1 MRGFMSRFLLGFF
14 TGVGVIAFFLILMLT
29 ISYFYFFGSEKTLPK
44 KMILNFE
51 FHGPIVENSNDNPF
65 EYLGLGYVLSIRT
78 VLESLDRA
86 ANDDRIEGIV
96 FRTLD
101 PDLTISQAEEIRNA
115 VARFR
120 QTGKFAYFYTD
131 SFGDGGWGTTPYFLA
146 SAFDQVWMQ
155 PSGTLGIVG
164 IAEEL
169 PFLKKIMDLVGVKAQ
184 YGQRKEYKSAPNMYL
199 HESMP
204 PAQVEMEKSLFDE
217 NYSAILK
224 AISKDRGID
233 IEKLKVLIDE
243 APLNAPKALEEQ
255 FVHKLG
261 YWDEFKTMVKEK
273 NADIEW
279 IKFADYVKSLK
290 PPSDSKQ
297 KIAMIYGIGDI
308 MRGRTPPFG
317 LMPGGIVGG
326 ETVAKAI
333 RQAVKDDEVIAI
345 ILRMDSP
352 GGSYPAS
359 DMVWREVI
367 RAKESKKPIIVSI
380 GSVAASGGYFMA
392 MAADRILANETS
404 ITGSIGVFS
413 GKFQLEELWNSIGVK
428 WDVVKRGENADMWSQ
443 NKPFSEASF
452 KRLNDELDFIYK
464 DFTQKVSDSR
474 QIPPAKLDDVCKGR
488 VWTGTQ
494 ALQNGLIDQIGGY
507 WDALRAAKK
516 AAGIPADKILKVEIF
531 PKAKSLAERVV
542 QYLEDIE
549 DMTQTSKGL
558 TSIAKAGMSYFSPVL
573 EAIDLKNQ
581 KSMAK
586 LYYEKNKPIGY

>member
-86 ANDDRIEGIV
+86 ASDDRIEGII

-101 PDLTISQAEEIRNA
+101 PELTIAQAEEIRNA

-120 QTGKFAYFYTD
+120 QSGKFAYFYTD
-131 SFGDGGWGTTPYFLA
+131 SFGDGGWATTPYYLA
-146 SAFDQVWMQ
+146 SAFEQIWMQ
-155 PSGTLGIVG
+155 PSGALGLTG
-164 IAEEL
+164 IGEEL
-169 PFLKKIMDLVGVKAQ
+169 PFCKKIMDLIGVKAQ
-184 YGQRKEYKSAPNMYL
+184 FGQRKEFKSAPNMYL
-199 HESMP
+199 HESIP
-204 PAQVEMEKSLFDE
+204 PAQLEMEKSLFDE
-217 NYSAILK
+217 NYTIILN
-224 AISKDRGID
+224 AISKDRNID
-233 IEKLKVLIDE
+233 IEKLKTLIDE
-243 APLNAPKALEEQ
+243 APLNAPKALDEQ

-261 YWDEFKTMVKEK
+261 YWDEFKVMVKQK
-273 NADIEW
+273 NADVEW

-290 PPSDSKQ
+290 SPTDSKQ
-297 KIAMIYGIGDI
+297 KIAMIYGVGEIH
-308 MRGRTPPFG
+308 RGRTPPFG
-317 LMPGGIVGG
+317 LMPGGSVGG

-367 RAKESKKPIIVSI
+367 RAKESKKPVIVSI
-380 GSVAASGGYFMA
+380 ASVAASGGYFMA
-392 MAADRILANETS
+392 MAADRIIANETS
-404 ITGSIGVFS
+404 LTGSIGVFS
-413 GKFQLEELWNSIGVK
+413 GKLQFEELWNTLGVS
-428 WDVVKRGENADMWSQ
+428 WDVIKKGENADMWSQ
-443 NKPFSEASF
+443 NKSFTDASL
-452 KRLNDELDFIYK
+452 KKLNESLDFVYK
-464 DFTQKVSDSR
+464 DFTQKVGESR
-474 QIPPAKLDDVCKGR
+474 NIPAAKLDDVCKGR

-516 AAGIPADKILKVEIF
+516 AAGIPVDKILKVEIY
-531 PKAKSLAERVV
+531 PRAKSLAERVV
-542 QYLEDIE
+542 QYIEDIE

-558 TSIAKAGMSYFSPVL
+558 TSITKAGISYFSPLL
-573 EAIDLKNQ
+573 EAIDRKNQ
-581 KSMAK
+581 KSTPS
-586 LYYEKNKPIGY
+586 LYYEKNKPIGH

>member
-14 TGVGVIAFFLILMLT
+14 TGVGVIAFFLIIMLT

-86 ANDDRIEGIV
+86 ASDDRIEGII

-101 PDLTISQAEEIRNA
+101 PDLTIPQAEEIRNA

-120 QTGKFAYFYTD
+120 QSGKFAYFYTD
-131 SFGDGGWGTTPYFLA
+131 SFGDGGWATTPYFLA
-146 SAFDQVWMQ
+146 SAFEQIWMQ
-155 PSGTLGIVG
+155 PSGALGLTG

-169 PFLKKIMDLVGVKAQ
+169 PFFKKIMDLVGVKAH
-184 YGQRKEYKSAPNMYL
+184 YGLRKEFKSAANMYL
-199 HESMP
+199 HESIP
-204 PAQVEMEKSLFDE
+204 PAQLEMEKSIFDE
-217 NYSAILK
+217 NYNILLK
-224 AISKDRGID
+224 AISKDRDID
-233 IEKLKVLIDE
+233 IEKLKKLVDE
-243 APLNAPKALEEQ
+243 APFDAPKALEEQ
-255 FVHKLG
+255 FIHKLG
-261 YWDEFKTMVKEK
+261 YWDEFKSMVKEK
-273 NADIEW
+273 NADVEW

-297 KIAMIYGIGDI
+297 KIAMIYGTGEII
-308 MRGRTPPFG
+308 RGRTPPFG
-317 LMPGGIVGG
+317 IMPGGNVGG

-333 RQAVKDDEVIAI
+333 RQAVKDDEVVAI

-359 DMVWREVI
+359 DMVWREVM
-367 RAKESKKPIIVSI
+367 RAKESKKPVIVSI
-380 GSVAASGGYFMA
+380 GTVAASGGYFMA
-392 MAADRILANETS
+392 MAADRIIANETS

-413 GKFQLEELWNSIGVK
+413 GKFDLGELWDTIGVK
-428 WDVVKRGENADMWSQ
+428 WDIVKKGENADMWSQ
-443 NKPFSEASF
+443 NKSFSEASF
-452 KRLNDELDFIYK
+452 KRLNDSLDFIYN
-464 DFTQKVSDSR
+464 DFTHKVGVAR
-474 QIPPAKLDDVCKGR
+474 QIPTAKLDDVCKGR

-516 AAGIPADKILKVEIF
+516 AAGIPIDKILKVEIF
-531 PKAKSLAERVV
+531 PRAKSLAERVV
-542 QYLEDIE
+542 QYIEDIE

-558 TSIAKAGMSYFSPVL
+558 TSITKAGMTYFSPLL
-573 EAIDLKNQ
+573 EAIDRKNQ
-581 KSMAK
+581 KSTAR
-586 LYYEKNKPIGY
+586 LYYEKNKPIVH